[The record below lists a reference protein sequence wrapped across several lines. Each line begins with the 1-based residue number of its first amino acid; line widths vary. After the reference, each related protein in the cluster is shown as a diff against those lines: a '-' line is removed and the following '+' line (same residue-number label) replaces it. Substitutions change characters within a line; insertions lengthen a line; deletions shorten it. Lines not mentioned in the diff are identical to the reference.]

1 MSDIIIFDTSVL
13 VDHLRTGRYRH
24 RIDQIEGLL
33 RNSSVVLAEL
43 WRGAI
48 TRADREFLRA
58 FEKNHPS
65 LTPTQA
71 NWIQSGHILARLRTE
86 RNYDAGKLRDLHF
99 DVLIALL
106 EKNKGTLVKTI
117 GDAVMAVFA
126 DDMDGLVA
134 SVAILHAFERFRREH
149 PDRERT
155 HIKLGV
161 FGGPCY
167 VVTANGILDYF
178 GQTVNLSARL
188 QGEAKSGEL
197 VVVEALADRAV
208 AEKALPE
215 AFVVERYDARL
226 KGVDGAMRVARI
238 RLPARDG

>member
-43 WRGAI
+43 WRGSV
-48 TRADREFLRA
+48 TRADQQFLRA

-99 DVLIALL
+99 DVLIAL
-106 EKNKGTLVKTI
+106 
-117 GDAVMAVFA
+117 
-126 DDMDGLVA
+126 
-134 SVAILHAFERFRREH
+134 
-149 PDRERT
+149 
-155 HIKLGV
+155 
-161 FGGPCY
+161 
-167 VVTANGILDYF
+167 TARSHG
-178 GQTVNLSARL
+178 ARL
-188 QGEAKSGEL
+188 ITSNRADFEAIS
-197 VVVEALADRAV
+197 
-208 AEKALPE
+208 
-215 AFVVERYDARL
+215 RYCEVQL
-226 KGVDGAMRVARI
+226 EI
-238 RLPARDG
+238 W